1 MDIEALKKE
10 VGELRKIVDQQ
21 GIRLAMAQ
29 AWIDFLHWAYDMLA
43 GYEINYKT
51 LKEYKEDRGLDEA
64 MKLPISAA
72 QIKIIEYLGRLRSA
86 IKAAIRR
93 KNFKVH

>member
-1 MDIEALKKE
+1 M
-10 VGELRKIVDQQ
+10 DQQ

-29 AWIDFLHWAYDMLA
+29 ASTSCTGAYDMLA

-64 MKLPISAA
+64 MRSSPSR
-72 QIKIIEYLGRLRSA
+72 RLRS
-86 IKAAIRR
+86 RSS
-93 KNFKVH
+93 NT